1 MSCEKPNFL
10 QLFSINGVDFMYDI
24 IVVGAGPAGLTAAL
38 YALRASKS
46 VLVIEQSTFGG
57 QVTFSPKIEN
67 YPGIPEMSG
76 NEFADKLL
84 DQVLSMGAEV
94 EMEKVTGIS
103 DLGGHK
109 TVFAGNKAYEAKAVI
124 IAVGVRHRQLG
135 LPRENELVGNG
146 VSYCAVCD
154 GAFFKGQTVGVVGG
168 GNSALQEA
176 VLLSDLC
183 KKVYVLQ
190 NLPYLTG
197 EKKLVD
203 ILESKDNVEFILEAT
218 VAELQGENELSGV
231 KLNTK
236 DGEKEISLNGLFVA
250 IGLEPKN
257 SAFADVTALDRNG
270 YFDSDESCVTKSE
283 GIFVAGDCRKKSI
296 RQITTASADG
306 AVAALAACRYIDNK

>member
-1 MSCEKPNFL
+1 
-10 QLFSINGVDFMYDI
+10 MYDI

-84 DQVLSMGAEV
+84 DQVLSMGADV
-94 EMEKVTGIS
+94 EMEKVTGIV
-103 DLGGHK
+103 DEGNRKL
-109 TVFAGNKAYEAKAVI
+109 VFADNKVFEAQAVI
-124 IAVGVRHRQLG
+124 IAVGVHHRQLG
-135 LPRENELVGNG
+135 LPNENQLVGNG
-146 VSYCAVCD
+146 ISYCAVCD
-154 GAFFKGQTVGVVGG
+154 GAFFKDKVTGVVGG

-183 KKVYVLQ
+183 EKVYVFQ
-190 NLPYLTG
+190 NLAFFTG
-197 EKKLVD
+197 EKKLLEILNNKPNVELMTEVTVKELKGEAE
-203 ILESKDNVEFILEAT
+203 LESVVLNT
-218 VAELQGENELSGV
+218 VA
-231 KLNTK
+231 
-236 DGEKEISLNGLFVA
+236 GEKEVKVDGLFVA

-257 SAFADVTALDRNG
+257 SSFAGVAELDANG
-270 YFDSDESCVTKSE
+270 YFGADESCVTKTD
-283 GIFVAGDCRKKSI
+283 GIFVAGDCRQKSI

>member
-1 MSCEKPNFL
+1 
-10 QLFSINGVDFMYDI
+10 MYDI

-38 YALRASKS
+38 YALRASKT

-84 DQVLSMGAEV
+84 DQVLNMGAEV
-94 EMEKVTGIS
+94 EMEKVTGIV
-103 DLGGHK
+103 DEGNRKL
-109 TVFAGNKAYEAKAVI
+109 VFANNKVFEAKAVI
-124 IAVGVRHRQLG
+124 IAVGVHHRQLG
-135 LPRENELVGNG
+135 LPNENQLVGEG

-154 GAFFKGQTVGVVGG
+154 GAFYKDKVTAVVGG

-183 KKVYVLQ
+183 SKVYVLQ
-190 NLPYLTG
+190 NLPFFTG
-197 EKKLVD
+197 EQKLID
-203 ILESKDNVEFILEAT
+203 ILSEKENVEFMTEVTVKELKGEKSLE
-218 VAELQGENELSGV
+218 GV
-231 KLNTK
+231 VLNTAS
-236 DGEKEISLNGLFVA
+236 GEKEISVDGLFVA

-257 SAFADVTALDRNG
+257 SAFADIAGLDANG
-270 YFDSDESCVTKSE
+270 YFNSDESCVTKTE
-283 GIFVAGDCRKKSI
+283 GVFVAGDCRQKNI
-296 RQITTASADG
+296 RQITTASSDG